1 MKAKDK
7 GLEIELFLDEQLPSK
22 LYGDD
27 VRLRQIL
34 INLLNNA
41 VKYTETGTVTLS
53 VSGEIQDSNVN
64 LYFEVKDTGIG
75 IKKEDLNKLFAEFEE
90 FSKPEARI
98 FELLL
103 YDELYKLINENKK
116 NLET

>member
-1 MKAKDK
+1 MELVLAEYDVCTLLHDIVNMISMKAKDK
-7 GLEIELFLDEQLPSK
+7 ELEIKLSLDEQLPSK

-27 VRLRQIL
+27 VRPHQIL

-41 VKYTETGTVTLS
+41 VKYTETGSVTLS

-75 IKKEDLNKLFAEFEE
+75 IKKGDLNK
-90 FSKPEARI
+90 
-98 FELLL
+98 
-103 YDELYKLINENKK
+103 
-116 NLET
+116 